1 MLTKKQLKNIA
12 DTYNYY
18 LINDPES
25 DFLVGYRQALIAADN
40 YIQVKNELFR
50 RKNHRYAEQ
59 LDTACLL
66 LKKAYQKNVI
76 DITHIKGVLDQIE
89 IDCMEKLNN
98 EEKKQLAACL
108 LLLVC

>member
-1 MLTKKQLKNIA
+1 MQ
-12 DTYNYY
+12 Y
-18 LINDPES
+18 LIVRRIC
-25 DFLVGYRQALIAADN
+25 DF
-40 YIQVKNELFR
+40 
-50 RKNHRYAEQ
+50 YAEQ

-89 IDCMEKLNN
+89 IDCMEKPNN